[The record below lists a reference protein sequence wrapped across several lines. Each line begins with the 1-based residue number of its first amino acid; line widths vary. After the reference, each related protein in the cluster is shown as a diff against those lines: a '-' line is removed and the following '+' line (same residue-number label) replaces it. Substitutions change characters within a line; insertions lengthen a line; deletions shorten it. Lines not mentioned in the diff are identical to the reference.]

1 LVPSELLLCGERD
14 SGHGVCRQKAK
25 PIKVLLADDHT
36 MFREGIASVLADY
49 GGMEIVGQSDNDEG
63 AVELARLS
71 KPDVVLMQVQMP
83 IWRAKKNLRRM
94 RQSADP
100 APKVVIVTMIEE
112 PSEVRELMELGASAY
127 IVKSASAAH
136 LVAAV
141 RAAIV
146 DPKSEN
152 VVVGMPLGMLEQAQE
167 GTDGVLSVRELE
179 ILLLAARGL
188 SNNQI
193 ASRVHLAEGTVKRHL
208 SNTYNKM
215 GVSSRGE
222 ATRMALFEEWITIQ
236 DVTDNLDGSEDEQ

>member
-1 LVPSELLLCGERD
+1 MHAES
-14 SGHGVCRQKAK
+14 QAK

-63 AVELARLS
+63 AVELASLT

-83 IWRAKKNLRRM
+83 IHKAKENLRRM

-127 IVKSASAAH
+127 IVKSASTEH

-193 ASRVHLAEGTVKRHL
+193 ASRVHITEGTVKRHL

-236 DVTDNLDGSEDEQ
+236 DVTDDLDGPEGEQ